1 MKDPIASTFSKILY
15 YFLPVFFATLTFF
28 IGFEIRE
35 FPWLWWGYI
44 LLLFFGSRLLDKGKI
59 WGIIPGVLLGIY
71 VILDDFKPPR
81 VVGPTVA
88 WIGIVLI
95 IYYVIC
101 GIHVFIKKRKVAK
114 NI

>member
-1 MKDPIASTFSKILY
+1 MKDPIASAFSKILY

-28 IGFEIRE
+28 ISFEMRE
-35 FPWLWWGYI
+35 FPWLWWGFI
-44 LLLFFGSRLLDKGKI
+44 LLLFLGSYLLDKGKI
-59 WGIIPGVLLGIY
+59 WGIIPGFLLSIY

-81 VVGPTVA
+81 VGPTVA

-101 GIHVFIKKRKVAK
+101 GICVFIKNRKEAK

>member
-28 IGFEIRE
+28 ISFAERE

-44 LLLFFGSRLLDKGKI
+44 LFLFFGSHLLDKGKI
-59 WGIIPGVLLGIY
+59 LGMVPGILLGIY
-71 VILDDFKPPR
+71 VILDDLKPPR
-81 VVGPTVA
+81 VGPTVA

-95 IYYVIC
+95 IYYLIC
-101 GIHVFIKKRKVAK
+101 GIHVFIRKRKAAK